1 MYTRLGNKQTRENSE
16 TWRFMTMNRT
26 NNLRVAAI
34 AVFTTVALTSVSCA
48 GESSDTI
55 LVPEESTS
63 SPTTSGEARN
73 FAVYSD
79 FTALPDGPAPSTFET
94 GQAASVA
101 PVPDPSMNLRI
112 ANGKLTFAPT
122 GGGPAAAYFRTG
134 DLGTPVTSM
143 GMKWTFTAQPG
154 GTPGVA
160 AMAITDRPAD
170 PLGGASPLMPLH
182 FIVTRDGWNYS
193 VSPGT
198 SGGGAEL
205 ITLAA
210 GTFSSP
216 LSEDGNTIHEVQIDI
231 RGNTATIDLPD
242 GNQQEVQDP
251 RIEAWASRYAFFEPY
266 ADRSSTDSIT
276 GFTEVWANV

>member
-1 MYTRLGNKQTRENSE
+1 MD
-16 TWRFMTMNRT
+16 RT
-26 NNLRVAAI
+26 NHLRVAAI
-34 AVFTTVALTSVSCA
+34 AIFTTVALASASCA
-48 GESSDTI
+48 SESSDSI
-55 LVPEESTS
+55 LVPEERTSAPSTS
-63 SPTTSGEARN
+63 AEAEN

-79 FTALPDGPAPSTFET
+79 FTSLPDGTAPSTFAT

-112 ANGKLTFAPT
+112 ANGKLTFAPSID
-122 GGGPAAAYFRTG
+122 GPAAAYFRTG
-134 DLGTPVTSM
+134 DLGKPVTSM
-143 GMKWTFTAQPG
+143 GMRWTFTAQPG

-160 AMAITDRPAD
+160 AMAITDRLAD

-210 GTFSSP
+210 GTFNSP
-216 LSEDGNTIHEVQIDI
+216 LAEDGNTIHEVRICIQ
-231 RGNTATIDLPD
+231 GNTATIDLPD
-242 GNQQEVQDP
+242 GNRQDVQDP
-251 RIEAWASRYAFFEPY
+251 RIEAWASRHAFFEPY
-266 ADRSSTDSIT
+266 TDRALTDSIT
-276 GFTEVWANV
+276 GFTEVWVGL

>member
-1 MYTRLGNKQTRENSE
+1 MD
-16 TWRFMTMNRT
+16 RT

-34 AVFTTVALTSVSCA
+34 AIFTTVALASVSCTS
-48 GESSDTI
+48 EPSDTI

-63 SPTTSGEARN
+63 PPTDADPRN
-73 FAVYSD
+73 FAVHSD
-79 FTALPDGPAPSTFET
+79 FTALPDGPAPSAFET
-94 GQAASVA
+94 GQVASVA
-101 PVPDPSMNLRI
+101 PVADPSMNLRI
-112 ANGKLTFAPT
+112 SNGKLTFAPT
-122 GGGPAAAYFRTG
+122 VDGPAAAYFRTG
-134 DLGTPVTSM
+134 DLGKPVTSV

-160 AMAITDRPAD
+160 AMAITDKPAN

-210 GTFSSP
+210 GQFSSP
-216 LSEDGNTIHEVQIDI
+216 LSEDGNTIHEVQVDI
-231 RGNTATIDLPD
+231 RGNTATIELPD
-242 GNQQEVQDP
+242 GNRQEVQDT
-251 RIEAWASRYAFFEPY
+251 RIEAWASRFAFFEPY
-266 ADRSSTDSIT
+266 VDRSTTDSIT
-276 GFTEVWANV
+276 GFTEVWADT

>member
-1 MYTRLGNKQTRENSE
+1 MDHK
-16 TWRFMTMNRT
+16 
-26 NNLRVAAI
+26 NNLRVAAAAI
-34 AVFTTVALTSVSCA
+34 FTTIALASASCA
-48 GESSDTI
+48 SESSDTI
-55 LVPEESTS
+55 LIPAERTSSPSTS
-63 SPTTSGEARN
+63 SQAES

-79 FTALPDGPAPSTFET
+79 FTSLPDGPAPSTFET
-94 GQAASVA
+94 GQVASVA
-101 PVPDPSMNLRI
+101 PVADPSMNLRI

-122 GGGPAAAYFRTG
+122 VDGPAAAYFRTE
-134 DLGTPVTSM
+134 DLGKPVTSM

-205 ITLAA
+205 ITVAA
-210 GTFSSP
+210 GTFDSP
-216 LSEDGNTIHEVQIDI
+216 LSEDGNTIHEVQVDI
-231 RGNTATIDLPD
+231 RGDTATIDLPD
-242 GNQQEVQDP
+242 GNRQEVQDP
-251 RIEAWASRYAFFEPY
+251 RIEAWASRHAFFEPY
-266 ADRSSTDSIT
+266 VDRSTTDSIT
-276 GFTEVWANV
+276 GFTEVWANT

>member
-1 MYTRLGNKQTRENSE
+1 MRRKNH
-16 TWRFMTMNRT
+16 
-26 NNLRVAAI
+26 LRVATATI
-34 AVFTTVALTSVSCA
+34 FLTVTLASTSCA
-48 GESSDTI
+48 SGPEGTT
-55 LVPEESTS
+55 LVPDNESPGPTS
-63 SPTTSGEARN
+63 TTEIGTPD
-73 FAVYSD
+73 VYSD
-79 FTALPDGPAPSTFET
+79 FTTLPDGPAPSTFAS
-94 GQAASVA
+94 GQAASTA

-112 ANGKLTFAPT
+112 SDGKLTFAPT
-122 GGGPAAAYFRTG
+122 IDGPAAAYFRTS
-134 DLGTPVTSM
+134 DLGKPVAAM
-143 GMKWTFTAQPG
+143 GMKWTFSAQPG

-160 AMAITDRPAD
+160 AMAITGSLAD

-210 GTFSSP
+210 GTFDSP
-216 LSEDGNTIHEVQIDI
+216 LVEDGNTIHEVQVSI

-242 GNQQEVQDP
+242 GNRQEVQDP

-266 ADRSSTDSIT
+266 VDRALTDSIT
-276 GFTEVWANV
+276 GFTEVWVGL

>member
-1 MYTRLGNKQTRENSE
+1 M
-16 TWRFMTMNRT
+16 
-26 NNLRVAAI
+26 
-34 AVFTTVALTSVSCA
+34 
-48 GESSDTI
+48 
-55 LVPEESTS
+55 VPEVRTS
-63 SPTTSGEARN
+63 APPTGTEADN
-73 FAVYSD
+73 FTVYSN

-101 PVPDPSMNLRI
+101 PVLDPSMNLRI

-122 GGGPAAAYFRTG
+122 VDGPAAAYFRTG
-134 DLGTPVTSM
+134 DLGKPVTSV

-154 GTPGVA
+154 DTPGVA
-160 AMAITDRPAD
+160 AMAIADRPAD

-205 ITLAA
+205 ITIAA
-210 GTFSSP
+210 GRFSSP
-216 LSEDGNTIHEVQIDI
+216 LAEDGNTIHEVHIAI
-231 RGNTATIDLPD
+231 RGDTAAIDLPD
-242 GNQQEVQDP
+242 GNRQEVQDP

-276 GFTEVWANV
+276 GFTEVWADL

>member
-1 MYTRLGNKQTRENSE
+1 
-16 TWRFMTMNRT
+16 MNRT

-34 AVFTTVALTSVSCA
+34 AIFTTVALASASCA
-48 GESSDTI
+48 SESSDTI
-55 LVPEESTS
+55 LVPQERTSTPSTS
-63 SPTTSGEARN
+63 AEAQN

-94 GQAASVA
+94 GQPASVA

-112 ANGKLTFAPT
+112 SNGKLTFAPT
-122 GGGPAAAYFRTG
+122 VDGPAAAYFRTG
-134 DLGTPVTSM
+134 DLGKPVTSV

-160 AMAITDRPAD
+160 AMAITDKPAN

-210 GTFSSP
+210 GQFSSP
-216 LSEDGNTIHEVQIDI
+216 LSEDGNTIHEVQVDI
-231 RGNTATIDLPD
+231 RGNTATIELPD
-242 GNQQEVQDP
+242 GNRQEVQDT
-251 RIEAWASRYAFFEPY
+251 RIEAWASRFAFFEPY
-266 ADRSSTDSIT
+266 VDRSTTDSIT
-276 GFTEVWANV
+276 GFTEVWADT